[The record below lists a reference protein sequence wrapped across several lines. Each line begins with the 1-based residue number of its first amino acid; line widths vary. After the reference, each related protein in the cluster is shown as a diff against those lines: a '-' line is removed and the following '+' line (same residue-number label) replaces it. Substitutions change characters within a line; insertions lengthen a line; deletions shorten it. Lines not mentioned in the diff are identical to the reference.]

1 MKIKKLFQLMWN
13 TKKAKEHL
21 YKITILKQIL
31 KEKKKKRNQ
40 KPKNLTANEKNTIR
54 KV

>member
-31 KEKKKKRNQ
+31 KEKKKK
-40 KPKNLTANEKNTIR
+40 KPKTKKLDCK
-54 KV
+54 

>member
-31 KEKKKKRNQ
+31 KEKKKKEKETKNQ
-40 KPKNLTANEKNTIR
+40 KT
-54 KV
+54 